1 MAYWFGFAAV
11 AGAFG
16 GLIAF
21 GIQHAHSAISNWRLL
36 FIVEGL
42 PTILMGLISMWLLPN
57 RPEETTFL
65 TEDERI
71 IQLERRSRGLK
82 ADVGRV
88 VNKSENIVKLSERG
102 TVLLTC
108 FFLSVH
114 RAHRCRI
121 YGLENLPHGCHLL
134 RSQLCSGFYIGF
146 LTHYHQDLRC
156 LYVTRLALDRSSR

>member
-21 GIQHAHSAISNWRLL
+21 GIQHAHTTISNWRLL
-36 FIVEGL
+36 FIVEGI
-42 PTILMGLISMWLLPN
+42 PTIIMGLFSMWLLPN

-88 VNKSENIVKLSERG
+88 VNKSK
-102 TVLLTC
+102 
-108 FFLSVH
+108 
-114 RAHRCRI
+114 RCHI
-121 YGLENLPHGCHLL
+121 
-134 RSQLCSGFYIGF
+134 SW
-146 LTHYHQDLRC
+146 
-156 LYVTRLALDRSSR
+156 